1 MNSWVPS
8 ECGITKTSES
18 ILATRLSAIDEL
30 TRPDHTF
37 LTAEDNCFY
46 LGEYS
51 ARAGF
56 SFSTTNDL
64 IQNLKK
70 PMDRKDRPE
79 WKWKQKAIDRWAEML
94 RQVLTDG
101 WLKDVTL
108 VPVPPSKTKDHPEYD
123 DRLLQILQK
132 LGAGQNLDI
141 RELVVMKESID
152 PAHLREDRRS
162 VRELIEK
169 MDLDDELMKPPPSA
183 IFIFDDVLTTGAHF
197 KAVESV
203 LRSKFPDVFV
213 AGLFLARRVPESL
226 PI

>member
-1 MNSWVPS
+1 
-8 ECGITKTSES
+8 
-18 ILATRLSAIDEL
+18 
-30 TRPDHTF
+30 
-37 LTAEDNCFY
+37 
-46 LGEYS
+46 
-51 ARAGF
+51 
-56 SFSTTNDL
+56 
-64 IQNLKK
+64 
-70 PMDRKDRPE
+70 MDRKDRPE

-203 LRSKFPDVFV
+203 SEARERINEKLKRSAHAGVDVK
-213 AGLFLARRVPESL
+213 LARGGIRDIEFLVQYSRQSSRVTSGSPL
-226 PI
+226 VVTC